1 MATTSTSS
9 GQATGSVRANSR
21 LGSLRDPAPAG
32 WAPVSTPR
40 SIDVPSGVRWITLP
54 TERGQFAAF
63 EALPATGVCERRP
76 AVLVPGFTGSKEDF
90 LPILRQLAA
99 AGRRVIAIDMR
110 GQYETPGTDD
120 RDSYSLAELSAD
132 IGAIVT
138 AIAADPARMPARGD
152 ASVHLLGHSFGGLVA
167 RETVLAD
174 AQAVCSLTLMSS
186 GPGRL
191 TGPAAG
197 TLAAVVGPLQGLT
210 GRELAAQVK
219 RLWETQLKVQ
229 ARQEGTPRL
238 ILDFLERRM
247 LRSNAD
253 GLIATAGILLTCPDR
268 TAALA
273 ATAAMP
279 ILVIYGEYDDKWET
293 RVQEDVAE
301 RLRAQRVCIPGAT
314 HSPAVEAPETTASA
328 LTSFWNK
335 AETATPR

>member
-1 MATTSTSS
+1 
-9 GQATGSVRANSR
+9 
-21 LGSLRDPAPAG
+21 
-32 WAPVSTPR
+32 VSTPR
-40 SIDVPSGVRWITLP
+40 TIDVPAGVRWITLP

-76 AVLVPGFTGSKEDF
+76 ALLVPGFTGSKEDF

-120 RDSYSLAELSAD
+120 RSAYSLAELSAD
-132 IGAIVT
+132 VGALVT
-138 AIAADPARMPARGD
+138 AIAADPSRMPARGE
-152 ASVHLLGHSFGGLVA
+152 ASVHLVGHSFGGLVA
-167 RETVLAD
+167 RETVLTD
-174 AQAVCSLTLMSS
+174 GYAQAVCSLTLMSS
-186 GPGRL
+186 GPGKL
-191 TGPAAG
+191 TGPAADV
-197 TLAAVVGPLQGLT
+197 LKAIVAPLSALT

-219 RLWETQLKVQ
+219 RLWETQLKAQ
-229 ARQEGTPRL
+229 ARLDGAPRH
-238 ILDFLERRM
+238 ILEFLERRM

-273 ATAAMP
+273 AAAEMP
-279 ILVIYGEYDDKWET
+279 ILVLYGEYDDKWET
-293 RVQEDVAE
+293 PVQEAVAE

-314 HSPAVEAPETTASA
+314 HSPAVEAPETTAST

-335 AETATPR
+335 AEAVTPR